1 MGFPKT
7 HRTTSPGYR
16 EQGNPLG
23 VPPRL
28 FGDFLMRV
36 SAPSPSF
43 LRSFLAFLLVLI
55 ALPALSQSASVQA
68 FHLVNGKSGWL
79 LAGNRLFWTDTLGS
93 QWAEITPTAA
103 SAPSISGT
111 FFRPDGVGLALLT
124 SADAATF
131 TIARTPD
138 HGAHWS
144 YSPLPSPFIAGLS
157 FGGKAIPYFADA
169 QHGWLMLSVQSGS
182 AFRMGILLR
191 TSDGGLTWTQAPR
204 PPVGGDLY
212 FTDALHGWI
221 GPGPQGDELYQTA
234 DGGQS
239 WHTASLPP
247 LSPDLT
253 SIHSTITLPTFT
265 GTQHGTLLR
274 TYVGDQGTT
283 IVRYETS
290 DAGATWTPS
299 ATAVKS
305 AANALLS
312 IAADGTTPTP
322 LSAAS
327 AHAAIAGLAPSITGT
342 LMPTTA
348 SFSTQMQGWVL
359 FTGGSCQAGTCTQT
373 SSLMGTLDGGK
384 TFFSLAQIPGIEL
397 ESTHTADVPSATHS
411 QPAIPYANP
420 TPESSYP
427 VTGVMGFDACSLP
440 TVSQMQTWYTS
451 SPYRVL
457 GAYIGG
463 VNFACSSGLSAFTPA
478 YTASVLGQGWEII
491 PIWVGPQAP
500 GSGCT
505 SCSDFST
512 TPATATAQG
521 VTEADSAVA
530 AMQNLGMLQGS
541 TIIYDM
547 EAYSDTV
554 TADVAATQAFIQG
567 WDSELHAKGYLAAVY
582 SGHGEFDSW
591 TPNLVTPAIDII
603 WFTYFFSDGVACGTT
618 CQTVYPTPTSTFD
631 LSTTYWL
638 NNHRA
643 RQTSSAFN
651 STYGSLTLNIDEDWV
666 DAAFSVATP
675 NTLTVTKTGTGSGTV
690 ASTNISNGTDTTIDT
705 VISCGAACS
714 STFAPTDIVTL
725 SATPASGSTFSAWT
739 GCTTTSGS
747 TCTINT
753 TASSTVSA
761 AFASNGPVTYPLTV
775 TKSGAGSGTVT
786 SSDNLI
792 SCGTTC
798 SASYAAAT
806 PPTTV
811 TLTATAT
818 TGNFTGFTGCATVSG
833 NVCTVIMSAA
843 QTVTATFA
851 IPSYSSALSS
861 STLSIAVGQT
871 GADNLNINPVS
882 GYTGT
887 FTSLSCSGLPA
898 TVTCAFNPTSLTAT
912 GNNAALTSA
921 ITITVPAAFT
931 ELHLTRSSIVWA
943 GIFLPSLLLALAR
956 PRRLKGTRPNP
967 LLLLLFALAA
977 MGMTQV
983 LTGCGSS
990 SSANSGGG
998 GSTSPYFSGTIEV
1011 NFTTSTGVQQLP
1023 IQLTIT
1029 H

>member
-1 MGFPKT
+1 
-7 HRTTSPGYR
+7 
-16 EQGNPLG
+16 
-23 VPPRL
+23 
-28 FGDFLMRV
+28 MRV
-36 SAPSPSF
+36 AARFPSF
-43 LRSFLAFLLVLI
+43 LRSSLAFVLFLI
-55 ALPALSQSASVQA
+55 ALPAFSQSASVQA

-79 LAGNRLFWTDTLGS
+79 QANNRLFWTDTLGT
-93 QWAEITPTAA
+93 QWTEITPAVA
-103 SAPSISGT
+103 SAPAIDGI
-111 FFRPDGVGLALLT
+111 FFRPDGAGVALLT

-131 TIARTPD
+131 TIALTPD

-144 YSPLPSPFIAGLS
+144 YKPLPSPFPAGLS
-157 FGGKAIPYFADA
+157 FGGKAVPYFADA
-169 QHGWLMLSVQSGS
+169 QHGWLMLSLQSGS

-221 GPGPQGDELYQTA
+221 GHGPQGDELYQTSDA
-234 DGGQS
+234 GQTWRS
-239 WHTASLPP
+239 TTLPS

-299 ATAVKS
+299 ATSVKS
-305 AANALLS
+305 STTALLS
-312 IAADGTTPTP
+312 IAADGTSPTP
-322 LSAAS
+322 LTSAS
-327 AHAAIAGLAPSITGT
+327 AHAAIAGLAPSIAGT
-342 LMPTTA
+342 LTPTAA

-359 FTGGSCQAGTCTQT
+359 FAGGTCQAGICTQA
-373 SSLMGTLDGGK
+373 SSLLGTLDGGK
-384 TFFSLAQIPGIEL
+384 TFFSLAQIPGIDL
-397 ESTHTADVPSATHS
+397 EPTHTADFSSKP
-411 QPAIPYANP
+411 QDAIPYVNP
-420 TPESSYP
+420 TPDSSYP

-463 VNFACSSGLSAFTPA
+463 ANFACSSGLAAFTPA

-505 SCSDFST
+505 SCSSFST
-512 TPATATAQG
+512 TAATATAQG
-521 VTEADSAVA
+521 VAEADSAVA

-554 TADVAATQAFIQG
+554 AADIAATQAFIQG

-591 TPNLVTPAIDII
+591 SPNLVTPAIDII
-603 WFTYFFSDGVACGTT
+603 WFTYFFSNGVACGTT

-675 NTLTVTKTGTGSGTV
+675 NTLTVTKTGSGSGTV
-690 ASTNISNGTDTTIDT
+690 ASTNISNGTDTTINT
-705 VISCGAACS
+705 VINCGAACS
-714 STFAPTDIVTL
+714 STFASTDVVTL
-725 SATPASGSTFSAWT
+725 SATAASGSSFSAWT
-739 GCTTTSGS
+739 GCTSTSGS

-753 TASSTVSA
+753 TASLTVSA
-761 AFASNGPVTYPLTV
+761 AFTSNGPVTYPLTV
-775 TKSGAGSGTVT
+775 TKTGAGAGTVT

-792 SCGTTC
+792 SCGSTC

-843 QTVTATFA
+843 QSVTATFA
-851 IPSYSSALSS
+851 IPSYTVAVSSG
-861 STLSIAVGQT
+861 TLSIAVGQT
-871 GADNLNINPVS
+871 GTDNLNITPTG

-887 FTSLSCSGLPA
+887 FNTFSCTGLPA
-898 TVTCAFNPTSLTAT
+898 TLTCAFNPTSLTAT

-921 ITITVPAAFT
+921 VTITVPASFT
-931 ELHLTRSSIVWA
+931 ELHLTRSNIVWA
-943 GIFLPSLLLALAR
+943 GLFLPSLLLPFAR
-956 PRRLKGTRPNP
+956 SRRFKGARANR
-967 LLLLLFALAA
+967 LLLLLFAVAA
-977 MGMTQV
+977 MGMTQI